1 MADNI
6 AVVVGVGRGLG
17 WALVRRFSRAGMSV
31 VAASRRPQA
40 LSDVAKEHL
49 PNVHL
54 RACDASAPTDVA
66 TLFETVVME
75 LGRPNL
81 VVFNPAPSKPANLI
95 TIHPH

>member
-40 LSDVAKEHL
+40 LSDAPKKTSQTSIYE
-49 PNVHL
+49 
-54 RACDASAPTDVA
+54 RATPPRQPMSQ
-66 TLFETVVME
+66 LYS
-75 LGRPNL
+75 RR
-81 VVFNPAPSKPANLI
+81 
-95 TIHPH
+95 

>member
-17 WALVRRFSRAGMSV
+17 WALVRHFSRAGMSV

-40 LSDVAKEHL
+40 LSDAAKETL
-49 PNVHL
+49 PNVRL

-66 TLFETVVME
+66 TLFET
-75 LGRPNL
+75 G
-81 VVFNPAPSKPANLI
+81 
-95 TIHPH
+95 